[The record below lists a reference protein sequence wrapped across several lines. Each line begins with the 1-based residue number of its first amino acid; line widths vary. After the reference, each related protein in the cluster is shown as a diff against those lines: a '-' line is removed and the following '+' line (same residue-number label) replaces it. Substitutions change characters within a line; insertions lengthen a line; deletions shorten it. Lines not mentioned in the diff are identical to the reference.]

1 MRCERCGR
9 ELTNRIIKVNGITY
23 CENCARLMGYDRFL
37 KDPSDLL
44 GNPFAPLDEIASSLM
59 QMSELDFGNSTLTC
73 PKCGMSLREFE
84 NEGRVGCIECYNTFN
99 DNIVREMFKQQGTSE
114 YAGRLPSQSADTK
127 AENQEVPLKPKQS
140 KIKAEAVTAPEG
152 DVEAKEAAEPAEKNM
167 AERAEKTPSKS
178 GAKHELSLDKLMK
191 ADLGMLSDEELE
203 KGIKIAAEAEEYK
216 LASRLR
222 DELKGRKD
230 GGSNV

>member
-1 MRCERCGR
+1 MRCERCGK
-9 ELTNRIIKVNGITY
+9 ELTNRIIKINGVTY

-44 GNPFAPLDEIASSLM
+44 GNPFSPLDEIASSLM

-73 PKCGMSLREFE
+73 PKCGMTLREFE

-99 DNIVREMFKQQGTSE
+99 DYIVRDMFKQQGNSE
-114 YAGRLPSQSADTK
+114 YAGRIPAQSADTDAK
-127 AENQEVPLKPKQS
+127 SEAVPAAPKRPKQ
-140 KIKAEAVTAPEG
+140 KIEAGTAAKKTKPASEAEKAPE
-152 DVEAKEAAEPAEKNM
+152 AAAPEKNESAEK
-167 AERAEKTPSKS
+167 KT
-178 GAKHELSLDKLMK
+178 GKHELTLDQLMK

-203 KGIKIAAEAEEYK
+203 NGIKVAADAEEYR

-230 GGSNV
+230 GGNNG

>member
-1 MRCERCGR
+1 MRCERCGK
-9 ELTNRIIKVNGITY
+9 ELTNRIIKINGITY

-37 KDPSDLL
+37 RDPADLM
-44 GNPFAPLDEIASSLM
+44 GNPFAPLDQIATSLM

-73 PKCGMSLREFE
+73 PKCGMTLREFE

-99 DNIVREMFKQQGTSE
+99 DNIVREMFKQQGNSE
-114 YAGRLPSQSADTK
+114 YAGRIPAQSADTDAK
-127 AENQEVPLKPKQS
+127 TQDIPQIKKIAKPQTDAV
-140 KIKAEAVTAPEG
+140 KAEAPKAETQESAP
-152 DVEAKEAAEPAEKNM
+152 AAPK
-167 AERAEKTPSKS
+167 KSSKD
-178 GAKHELSLDKLMK
+178 GLTLEQLMK

-203 KGIKIAAEAEEYK
+203 KGIKVAADAEEYK

-230 GGSNV
+230 GGING

>member
-1 MRCERCGR
+1 MRCERCGK
-9 ELTNRIIKVNGITY
+9 ELTNRIIKINGVTY

-37 KDPSDLL
+37 RDPADIM
-44 GNPFAPLDEIASSLM
+44 GNPFSPLDELASSLM

-73 PKCGMSLREFE
+73 PKCGMTLREFE

-99 DNIVREMFKQQGTSE
+99 DNIVREMFKQQGNSE
-114 YAGRLPSQSADTK
+114 YAGRIPAQSADTDAKTEDVPQIKKIAKPQQDTAKADAPK
-127 AENQEVPLKPKQS
+127 AEVQESAPAPAKKSS
-140 KIKAEAVTAPEG
+140 KDGLT
-152 DVEAKEAAEPAEKNM
+152 
-167 AERAEKTPSKS
+167 
-178 GAKHELSLDKLMK
+178 LDQLMK

-203 KGIKIAAEAEEYK
+203 KGIKVAADAEEYK

-230 GGSNV
+230 GGNNG

>member
-1 MRCERCGR
+1 MRCERCGK
-9 ELTNRIIKVNGITY
+9 ELTNRIIKINGITY

-37 KDPSDLL
+37 RDTTDLM
-44 GNPFAPLDEIASSLM
+44 GNPFSPLDELASSLM

-73 PKCGMSLREFE
+73 PKCGMTLREFE

-99 DNIVREMFKQQGTSE
+99 DNIVREMFKQQGNSE
-114 YAGRLPSQSADTK
+114 YAGRMPAQSADTDAKTEDIPQIKRIEKPQPDAAK
-127 AENQEVPLKPKQS
+127 AEVSKADAQESAPAAKKSS
-140 KIKAEAVTAPEG
+140 KDGLT
-152 DVEAKEAAEPAEKNM
+152 
-167 AERAEKTPSKS
+167 
-178 GAKHELSLDKLMK
+178 LDQLMK

-203 KGIKIAAEAEEYK
+203 KGIKVAADAEEYK

-230 GGSNV
+230 GGNNG